1 MNGDLSRLQ
10 REVILLSLRS
20 WTRPRRA
27 ASQDTESDTPECEPA
42 DRLVMT
48 TSASELK
55 SRDECPRGSAKVVE
69 GVLHASFATDK
80 TSGTEWSR
88 IRGFE
93 GALRRAGVLRLP
105 GRKASPFNIQV
116 SGKVTEGAIRSR
128 RGATAT
134 GAYT

>member
-20 WTRPRRA
+20 WTRPCHA
-27 ASQDTESDTPECEPA
+27 TPQNTESDTPECEPA

-55 SRDECPRGSAKVVE
+55 CRDKVLRESTKEVK
-69 GVLHASFATDK
+69 GVLRAFFATGK

-88 IRGFE
+88 MCGFE
-93 GALRRAGVLRLP
+93 GAMRPRRD
-105 GRKASPFNIQV
+105 
-116 SGKVTEGAIRSR
+116 
-128 RGATAT
+128 ATAT
-134 GAYT
+134 GAKT

>member
-55 SRDECPRGSAKVVE
+55 CRDEVLRGNTKEVK
-69 GVLHASFATDK
+69 GVLRASFATDK

-88 IRGFE
+88 TCVFE
-93 GALRRAGVLRLP
+93 GAMRRRRDATVTG
-105 GRKASPFNIQV
+105 AETQPFNT
-116 SGKVTEGAIRSR
+116 SCLGK
-128 RGATAT
+128 
-134 GAYT
+134 